1 MQFIKYFIVLI
12 YICLCTATSLYSTS
26 ASLCLTIYVPHAS
39 FCPTIL
45 VPQHLCVLLPLSFSV
60 TVSHFLCPSA
70 SLCLTIFVL
79 KHHFVSL
86 SLFFS
91 ITVSHYLCSSA
102 SLCLT
107 IFVLRHHCVSYP
119 GNSLHQFVSIFLS
132 LRIFVSHNLFPSN
145 LCVSHSLCE
154 TKMLRNK
161 DRLCVIP
168 SLTHYIFV
176 SHIFPSLYMFMYLR
190 FNIFMSHNLY
200 PSAYS

>member
-60 TVSHFLCPSA
+60 TLSHFLCP
-70 SLCLTIFVL
+70 
-79 KHHFVSL
+79 
-86 SLFFS
+86 
-91 ITVSHYLCSSA
+91 SA

>member
-1 MQFIKYFIVLI
+1 M
-12 YICLCTATSLYSTS
+12 SLT
-26 ASLCLTIYVPHAS
+26 
-39 FCPTIL
+39 
-45 VPQHLCVLLPLSFSV
+45 HLSVPLSLSLSIF
-60 TVSHFLCPSA
+60 VSYYLCPSA
-70 SLCLTIFVL
+70 SLCLTFFVL
-79 KHHFVSL
+79 QHHFVSL
-86 SLFFS
+86 SLSFS
-91 ITVSHYLCSSA
+91 ITLSRYLCPSA
-102 SLCLT
+102 SLCLS
-107 IFVLRHHCVSYP
+107 IFVLQHHCVSYP

-200 PSAYS
+200 PSANL